1 MGDSNSRA
9 ELPRPDG
16 FQDRSLQPDLGN
28 PPCLS
33 NNSIKFIKSDSVCQ
47 QLFSKFFVAKQK
59 DCLHFS
65 SLFLNSI
72 YLDSLIRDG
81 KYRQPSG

>member
-28 PPCLS
+28 PPSLS
-33 NNSIKFIKSDSVCQ
+33 DNVIYSIKPYLVCQ
-47 QLFSKFFVAKQK
+47 QLFSKYFTAKQK
-59 DCLHFS
+59 DCNLCH
-65 SLFLNSI
+65 SLSLNSI

-81 KYRQPSG
+81 KCKPPSG